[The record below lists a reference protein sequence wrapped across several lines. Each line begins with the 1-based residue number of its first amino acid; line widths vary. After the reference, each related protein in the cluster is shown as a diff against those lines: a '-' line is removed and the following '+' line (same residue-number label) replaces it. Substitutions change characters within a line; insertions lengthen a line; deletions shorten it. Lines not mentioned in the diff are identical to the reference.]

1 MWRRLLVWAV
11 LLGTLLLV
19 FLAYLS
25 PHLARDL
32 ADRLWACF

>member
-1 MWRRLLVWAV
+1 MWYRLLVWAV
-11 LLGTLLLV
+11 LLGALALV

>member
-1 MWRRLLVWAV
+1 MWPRLLAWTLV
-11 LLGTLLLV
+11 LGALLLV

>member
-1 MWRRLLVWAV
+1 MWHRLLLWAV
-11 LLGTLLLV
+11 LLGALLLV
-19 FLAYLS
+19 FLAYQS

>member
-1 MWRRLLVWAV
+1 MWQRVVIWGLLLAV
-11 LLGTLLLV
+11 LGMV
-19 FLAYLS
+19 FLAYQS

>member
-1 MWRRLLVWAV
+1 MWPRLLLWSA
-11 LLGTLLLV
+11 LLGVLALV
-19 FLAYLS
+19 FLAYFS